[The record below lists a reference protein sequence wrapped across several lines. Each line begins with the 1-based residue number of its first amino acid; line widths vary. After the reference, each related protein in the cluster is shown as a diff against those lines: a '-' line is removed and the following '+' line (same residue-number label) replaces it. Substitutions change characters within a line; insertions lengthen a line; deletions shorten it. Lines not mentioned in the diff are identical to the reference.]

1 MSANDSMK
9 KSVVQDMEVL
19 KINGENLYLDKDGNV
34 VRRERRDKKKLF
46 SNAKEKV
53 KQKEIEL
60 AALRSAQLKQND

>member
-19 KINGENLYLDKDGNV
+19 NINGENLYLDKDGNV

-53 KQKEIEL
+53 KQKEMEL
-60 AALRSAQLKQND
+60 MALRSAQLKQND